1 MIGLNG
7 LHIKPVGGLLV
18 NLSVGTKTT
27 TNKLRGTNLR
37 LNLTLGFLKLLMH
50 SMPSCC

>member
-1 MIGLNG
+1 MIGLNR

-18 NLSVGTKTT
+18 NLLEGTKTT

-37 LNLTLGFLKLLMH
+37 PNLTLGF
-50 SMPSCC
+50 